1 MKRVIALNVI
11 YTFVVT
17 ALSFMVPLYMLDRGV
32 SIEAVGFV
40 VALGP
45 LTFAV
50 LRVTF
55 AAIAE
60 EMGTRA
66 INLLYSISSAASII
80 IYLIFPTSAG
90 FVSAGILGGVHSSAF
105 WAVVRTDTVKAIKG
119 DHGHAFAYLAF
130 VRQLVDGIARLAMGF
145 LLAWLAFQGSLLLLL
160 ALCAVMLLI
169 IPARKERLRIPDSRA
184 VLRHI
189 FKPRPKSFWAAS
201 AILTALWLPI
211 NAVSGFFLPV
221 YLVAGLGMGYAEAG
235 LLVAMFSIATAIVSF
250 LALNWKRSWLM
261 FAIVLMVPGMA
272 LIPLAGGFL
281 LPLLLLVALGNG
293 SATVIAEY
301 VLARQVKRS
310 DNVSADIGAIFVPL
324 KFVEFALFTAS
335 GFMIAFWGFSSVFF
349 ACALSLG
356 LFVLASLAR
365 RER

>member
-1 MKRVIALNVI
+1 
-11 YTFVVT
+11 
-17 ALSFMVPLYMLDRGV
+17 MLDRGV
-32 SIEAVGFV
+32 PIEAVGFV

-60 EMGTRA
+60 EIGTRA

-80 IYLIFPTSAG
+80 LYLVFPTSAG
-90 FVSAGILGGVHSSAF
+90 FASAGILGGMHSSAF

-130 VRQLVDGIARLAMGF
+130 IRQLVDGLARLAMGF
-145 LLAWLAFQGSLLLLL
+145 LLVWLAFQGTFLLLL
-160 ALCAVMLLI
+160 ALCIVMLLI
-169 IPARKERLRIPDSRA
+169 IPARKERLCIPDGKS

-221 YLVAGLGMGYAEAG
+221 YLVKGLDMGYAEAG
-235 LLVAMFSIATAIVSF
+235 ILVAMFSIATAIVSF
-250 LALNWKRSWLM
+250 LAMQWKRGWLV
-261 FAIVLMVPGMA
+261 FAIALMVPGMA
-272 LIPLAGGFL
+272 LIPFASGFL

-293 SATVIAEY
+293 CATVIAEY
-301 VLARQVKRS
+301 ILAGQVKRS

-324 KFVEFALFTAS
+324 KFVEFALFAAS
-335 GFMIAFWGFSSVFF
+335 GFMIVLWGFASVFLV
-349 ACALSLG
+349 CAVCVAV
-356 LFVLASLAR
+356 FVVAFLLRQLPSR
-365 RER
+365 SQ